1 MYAARVAATTQPRAR
16 RSAPR
21 LCFAPPT
28 IPVSLLLSISIYL
41 LLSLVFPDKIS
52 LIFPALKKRA
62 VSTPE
67 PSFPSREFSRA
78 ASEERAWN
86 SPMASSGSAAERRLK
101 LDESILT
108 QQHDVASHARLSS
121 LLQEVTQSALFSRS
135 GHTWCTHCS
144 LLCHRLITSPRR

>member
-1 MYAARVAATTQPRAR
+1 VG
-16 RSAPR
+16 
-21 LCFAPPT
+21 
-28 IPVSLLLSISIYL
+28 
-41 LLSLVFPDKIS
+41 S
-52 LIFPALKKRA
+52 LISSLKHVRKWEEGEGGAHPLGGLSSSPREKRA